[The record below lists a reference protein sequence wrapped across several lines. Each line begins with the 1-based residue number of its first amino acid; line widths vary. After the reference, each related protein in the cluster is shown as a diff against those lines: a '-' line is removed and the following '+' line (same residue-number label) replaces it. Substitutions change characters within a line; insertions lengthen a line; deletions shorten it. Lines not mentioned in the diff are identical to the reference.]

1 MDSSPASPLAP
12 RDPSSPESSIG
23 EQIATLQAQLA
34 ALQASQPAAAA
45 AAAPPAVTVV
55 PGNAATASK
64 VVFPK
69 HARLDGPKSF
79 TNWLRQLRLALPN
92 QVRGY
97 VLDGVVPPTWTA
109 DQLAARDDAAREII
123 VGSIDSA
130 DVSATLDAIPS
141 DDLSAPRIFAAL
153 KARFAPD
160 DATRTLELFARLW
173 DFRKMPAS
181 VEAYDTWLREYMSI
195 AQEIRDAKTSLN
207 DVLAT
212 HVLAM
217 VPSCLDS
224 FRLTFTDEQRNRRDL
239 PELTTLTDRI
249 RIQLRSAGLST
260 SHSAMLATSSPCPA
274 CRAPGHRLRDCTSR
288 AKHPPT
294 GPCRRCHKKGHW
306 ALDCKNRGE
315 QARSSDDTQDD
326 TSSSAASQP
335 NVGYFASCLFARRQ
349 LPTDAFVVDSGATTH
364 MVADRSL
371 FTTYRQTAHTKIGG
385 IAGGITAIGMGDV
398 AFVAKTGHPITL
410 RGVLHT
416 PGLHVNLLSVS
427 RLCDTDRVRLA
438 FTSDGIDIAK
448 DGRAIAHGTRVNDG
462 LYLLD
467 ADHTKCQH
475 LAFLSRSESP
485 VPLLTLH
492 RCLGHLAPSS
502 IQKMIAA
509 GLLDGFG
516 AGYSDKDVEEFVCNA
531 CLGSKGHRLPF
542 PDSES
547 HSAERLGLVHSDVLS
562 FPTPSLTGK
571 RYLVTFLDDHSRK
584 LWAYAID
591 HKSDVFPTFQTWL
604 AEVELE
610 TNARL
615 RILRTDNGGEY
626 RSNAFTEF
634 CKSKGIRRQ
643 YSIPYT
649 PQQNGRA
656 ERVNLSIVEGVLA
669 LLADARLP
677 ATFWDEAAA
686 YFVYCK
692 NRCSHS
698 ALAKQTPESVWNGQR
713 TTATALHPFGCTA
726 WLTVAPDL
734 RSKLDPKAARVI
746 FTGYDLA
753 SKAFRFFDH
762 SINKIVLGR
771 NATFLDDD
779 FPGLPVTT
787 PVDADDTDRQFVVPA
802 DTPAPAVKTRTPLVR
817 SAHMDVS
824 SSLDDSAM
832 SAVDVAP
839 GYTGGT
845 LLNSTDTESSSSPSP
860 EPSSSP
866 SPTNPLSPSPAL
878 SPSLAAS
885 SSPSVSPT
893 DSDYSADPLD
903 LIGSQTPT
911 RLGPPDVHRPD
922 FSTYREPASAE
933 ESPDELD
940 IIGRHSR
947 DESPDEIDFLTQHH
961 RAFIATDDDDPT
973 LDAIEPVK
981 SITSDPQT
989 WREAMSSD
997 EHNIWAE
1004 AAAAEFTAMRDDFKV
1019 FTIEPRSSVPPGA
1032 TIVTSK
1038 FVWKTKRNASGEVM
1052 GRKARLVAQGNRQ
1065 RDGIDF
1071 SETFAPVA
1079 RFSSIRCLL
1088 ALAAANGYHVHQAD
1102 IDKAYLH
1109 GELDHDIWMTTPR
1122 GFDFPSDKVLRL
1134 RRSIYGLK
1142 QAGRIWNRHIDT
1154 SLRNLGYKATGTD
1167 HCIYSR
1173 IDDQQRPHYIAL
1185 YVDDLLIVSPALDE
1199 IERVISGLEQRYG
1212 VKRLGPAEYI
1222 LGIQIRRLDD
1232 GSIACEDS
1240 GERLIAGMTTT
1251 PPLAT
1256 GANPPIPAE
1265 QLAALTSL
1273 LSGLTAAA
1281 SGTATPATTSGTT
1294 RTAFPKHARLD
1305 GAKTFANWT
1314 RQLRL
1319 CLADDIRSYVLDG
1332 IAPDDWT
1339 PSQRS
1344 ARDAVAREV
1353 LANSIDSA
1361 EVSAVLDKIPTADL
1375 TAPTIYSTLKSRYA
1389 PDDATRTLELFSR
1402 LWGFRPMPGTVAE
1415 FDGWIMDFKAVAQEI
1430 IDTKTTINDV
1440 LATLLLAIA
1449 HPSLE
1454 SFKASF
1460 TDEQRTQRTLP
1471 DIDSLADRMRVQ
1483 LRSTNIPSTQSAL
1496 LASSS
1501 SRSTRLKCLA
1511 CRSPSHRVAEC
1522 PTRAQHPPPGP
1533 CRSCKKKDHWSLDC
1547 KKALEDGKKPDTADS
1562 TVDSQHHVGCLAT
1575 GLLARRRQL
1584 RNHSFVV
1591 DSGATSHMV
1600 SDKSLFTTYRHIAP
1614 TKIGGI
1620 AGGINAIGTGNIA
1633 FIAASGHPITLTGV
1647 LHTPGLFVNLLS
1659 VSRLCD
1665 TDDVRVAFTKHGIHI
1680 DKDGNDIA
1688 EGARLDEGLYLLDA
1702 DHSKCQHLALL
1713 SRSQSSVPLLT
1724 LHRCLGHLAP
1734 SSIQK
1739 MVAAGLL
1746 EGLRAGYS
1754 DEEVEKFVC
1763 NACLSAK
1770 GHRLPFPDSD
1780 SHSSERLGLVHSDV
1794 LSFPERSLT
1803 GKRYLV
1809 TFLDDYSRKLW
1820 AYAIGHKSEVFGIF
1834 KTWLAEVELE
1844 TGATLK
1850 VLRTD
1855 NGGEYCSRAF
1865 TEFCKTRGTRR
1876 QYSIPRTPQQNGRAE
1891 RVNRSIVEGV
1901 LALLVDAH
1909 LPKTFWEEA
1918 AAYFVYC
1925 KNLCQHAALDK
1936 ATPNSVWQGDH
1947 TTASAL
1953 HPFGCTAWLTV
1964 APELRSKLDPKAV
1977 RVFFTGYDLASKAF
1991 RFYDTTTQKIILG
2004 RNATFLDTEFPGL
2017 HGDPTEQDGD
2027 THFASAPTTE
2037 SQTVVKTWTP
2047 LPQVRLDLQDVH
2059 HPDFS
2064 TYREPA
2070 SAEESPDELDL
2081 IGRHSRDESPDEI
2094 DFLTRHHRA
2103 FIAIDDDTSDTEAI
2117 QPVKSITSD
2126 PQTWREAMSSDKR
2139 EVWAKAA
2146 TDEFTSM
2153 RDDFKVFTI
2162 EDRATV
2168 PAGATIVTSKF
2179 VWKTKRNA
2187 LGEVT
2192 GHKAR
2197 LVAQGNRQRDGI
2209 DFNETFAPVARFSSI
2224 RSLLA
2229 LAAANGLH
2237 VHQADIDKAYLHGD
2251 LDHDIWMTAPRGFD
2265 LPSDKVLRLRRSIYG
2280 LKQAGRIWNRHIDAS
2295 LRALGYTATGTDHCV
2310 YSWLD
2315 DRQCPHYIAL
2325 YVDDLLMISPE
2336 LAEIERVISGLD
2348 QRYGV
2353 KRLGPAEYI
2362 LGIQIRRFDDG
2373 SIALSQERYIMD
2385 VLARFHFDTTTRGT
2399 TVPMTPGL
2407 SLTAIPG
2414 QGTERIRSWYLQAIG
2429 SLLYISLGTRPD
2441 IAFAVSYLARFANN
2455 PGRRHWIA
2463 VKHIL
2468 RYLRATYRN
2477 ELVYARGQARITG
2490 VVGYS
2495 DANWGACIDTS
2506 VSTMGYVFY
2515 IAGSAVS
2522 WSSKRQSRV
2531 ADSTTDAE
2539 YLALSHAGKE
2549 GIYLSQLLEE
2559 LHVQPVAPAHIF
2571 TDNEAAAAVAH
2582 DPVRVSGT
2590 RHIRLREHFVR
2601 DMVNRGDISLSHV
2614 GTSDMVADIF
2624 TKALG
2629 PKVFSTHCYA
2639 LGLRTRHPRLGSA
2652 SHSRGGGCEESTL
2665 SSTGAPRSLRA
2676 LASPPPAE
2684 RYIMDVLAR
2693 FHFDTT
2699 TRGTTVPMTPGLSL
2713 TAIPGQGT
2721 ERIRSWY
2728 LQAIGSLLYISL
2740 GTRPDIAFAVSY
2752 LSRFANNPGR
2762 RHWIAVKHVLRY
2774 LRATYRDELL
2784 YARGPA
2790 KVTGVVG
2797 YSDANWGACVD
2808 TSISTMGYVFY
2819 LAGAAV
2825 SWSSKRQTRVADST
2839 TDAEYLALSH
2849 AGKEAIYL
2857 NQLLSELHVCPIA
2870 AAHIFT
2876 DNEAAAAVAHDP
2888 VRTSGTRHIR
2898 LREHFVRDMVN
2909 RGDISLSHVGTADM
2923 VADVFTKALGPK
2935 IFGTHCYA
2943 LGLRTRHPRLKS
2955 TSRSRGGGCE
2965 ESTLR
2970 SAQDLGA
2977 RSEPGAD
2984 LGARTWDL
2992 GARSEPGPLAQP
3004 QARWL
3009 WTWGARVSYFDRIE
3023 VEKFVCN
3030 ACLSAKGHRLPFPDS
3045 DSHSSERLGLVHSDV
3060 LSFPERSLTGKRY
3073 LVTFLDDYSRK
3084 LWAYAIGHK
3093 SEVFGIFK
3101 TWLAEV
3107 ELETGATLK
3116 VLRTDNGGEY
3126 CSRAFTEFCKTRGT
3140 RRQYSIPRTPQQ
3152 NGRAERVNRSIV
3164 EGVLAL
3170 LVDAHLPKTF
3180 WEEAAAYFVYCKN
3193 LCQHAALDKATPNSV
3208 WQGDH
3213 TTASALHPFGCTA
3226 WLTVAPELR
3235 SKLDPKAV
3243 RVFFTGYDL
3252 ASKAFRFYDTTTQ
3265 KIILGR
3271 NATFLDTEFPGLHGD
3286 PTEQDGDTHFASAPT
3301 TESQTVVKTWTPLP
3315 QVRLDLQDV
3324 HHPDFST
3331 YREPASAEESP
3342 DELDLIGRHSRDESP
3357 DEIDFLTRH
3366 HRAFI
3371 AIDDDTSDTE
3381 AIQPVK
3387 SITSDPQTWREA
3399 MSSDKREVWA
3409 KAATDEFTSMRDDFK
3424 VFTIED
3430 RATVPAGAT
3439 IVFVWKTKRNALGEV
3454 TGHKARL
3461 VAQGNRQRD
3470 GIDFNETFAPVARF
3484 SSIRS
3489 LLALAAANGLHVH
3502 QADIDKAYLH
3512 GDLDHDI
3519 WMTAPRGFDLP
3530 SDKVLRLRRSI
3541 YGLKQAGRIWNRHI
3555 DASLRA
3561 LGYTATGTDHCVY
3574 SWLDDRQCP
3583 HYIAL
3588 YVDDLLMISPELAE
3602 IERVISGLDQ
3612 RYGVKRLGPAEYILG
3627 IQIRRFDDGSIALS
3641 QERYIMDVLAR
3652 FHFDTTTRGTTVP
3665 MTPGLSLTAIPGQGT
3680 KRIRSW
3686 YLQAIGS
3693 LLYIS
3698 LGTRPDIAFAVS
3710 YLARFA
3716 NNPGRRHWIAV
3727 KHILRYLRATYRNEL
3742 VYARGQARITG
3753 VVGYSDANWGA
3764 CIDTSVS
3771 TMGYVFYIA
3780 GSAVSWSSKRQ
3791 SRVADSTTDAEYLA
3805 LSHAGKEGIY
3815 LSQLLEE
3822 LHVQPVAPAHIFTD
3836 NEAAAAVAH
3845 DPVRVSG
3852 TRHIRLREHFVRDMV
3867 NRGDISLSHVGTSD
3881 MVADIFTKALGPK
3894 VFSTHCYALGLR
3906 TRHPRLGSASHSRG
3920 GGCEESTLSSTGA
3933 PRSLRALASPPPA
3946 VGT

>member
-1 MDSSPASPLAP
+1 
-12 RDPSSPESSIG
+12 
-23 EQIATLQAQLA
+23 
-34 ALQASQPAAAA
+34 
-45 AAAPPAVTVV
+45 
-55 PGNAATASK
+55 
-64 VVFPK
+64 
-69 HARLDGPKSF
+69 
-79 TNWLRQLRLALPN
+79 
-92 QVRGY
+92 
-97 VLDGVVPPTWTA
+97 
-109 DQLAARDDAAREII
+109 
-123 VGSIDSA
+123 
-130 DVSATLDAIPS
+130 
-141 DDLSAPRIFAAL
+141 
-153 KARFAPD
+153 
-160 DATRTLELFARLW
+160 
-173 DFRKMPAS
+173 
-181 VEAYDTWLREYMSI
+181 
-195 AQEIRDAKTSLN
+195 
-207 DVLAT
+207 
-212 HVLAM
+212 
-217 VPSCLDS
+217 
-224 FRLTFTDEQRNRRDL
+224 
-239 PELTTLTDRI
+239 
-249 RIQLRSAGLST
+249 
-260 SHSAMLATSSPCPA
+260 
-274 CRAPGHRLRDCTSR
+274 
-288 AKHPPT
+288 
-294 GPCRRCHKKGHW
+294 
-306 ALDCKNRGE
+306 
-315 QARSSDDTQDD
+315 
-326 TSSSAASQP
+326 
-335 NVGYFASCLFARRQ
+335 
-349 LPTDAFVVDSGATTH
+349 
-364 MVADRSL
+364 
-371 FTTYRQTAHTKIGG
+371 
-385 IAGGITAIGMGDV
+385 
-398 AFVAKTGHPITL
+398 
-410 RGVLHT
+410 
-416 PGLHVNLLSVS
+416 
-427 RLCDTDRVRLA
+427 
-438 FTSDGIDIAK
+438 
-448 DGRAIAHGTRVNDG
+448 
-462 LYLLD
+462 
-467 ADHTKCQH
+467 
-475 LAFLSRSESP
+475 
-485 VPLLTLH
+485 
-492 RCLGHLAPSS
+492 
-502 IQKMIAA
+502 
-509 GLLDGFG
+509 
-516 AGYSDKDVEEFVCNA
+516 
-531 CLGSKGHRLPF
+531 
-542 PDSES
+542 
-547 HSAERLGLVHSDVLS
+547 
-562 FPTPSLTGK
+562 
-571 RYLVTFLDDHSRK
+571 
-584 LWAYAID
+584 
-591 HKSDVFPTFQTWL
+591 
-604 AEVELE
+604 
-610 TNARL
+610 
-615 RILRTDNGGEY
+615 
-626 RSNAFTEF
+626 
-634 CKSKGIRRQ
+634 
-643 YSIPYT
+643 
-649 PQQNGRA
+649 
-656 ERVNLSIVEGVLA
+656 
-669 LLADARLP
+669 
-677 ATFWDEAAA
+677 
-686 YFVYCK
+686 
-692 NRCSHS
+692 
-698 ALAKQTPESVWNGQR
+698 
-713 TTATALHPFGCTA
+713 
-726 WLTVAPDL
+726 
-734 RSKLDPKAARVI
+734 
-746 FTGYDLA
+746 
-753 SKAFRFFDH
+753 
-762 SINKIVLGR
+762 
-771 NATFLDDD
+771 
-779 FPGLPVTT
+779 
-787 PVDADDTDRQFVVPA
+787 
-802 DTPAPAVKTRTPLVR
+802 
-817 SAHMDVS
+817 
-824 SSLDDSAM
+824 
-832 SAVDVAP
+832 
-839 GYTGGT
+839 
-845 LLNSTDTESSSSPSP
+845 
-860 EPSSSP
+860 
-866 SPTNPLSPSPAL
+866 
-878 SPSLAAS
+878 
-885 SSPSVSPT
+885 
-893 DSDYSADPLD
+893 
-903 LIGSQTPT
+903 
-911 RLGPPDVHRPD
+911 
-922 FSTYREPASAE
+922 
-933 ESPDELD
+933 
-940 IIGRHSR
+940 
-947 DESPDEIDFLTQHH
+947 
-961 RAFIATDDDDPT
+961 
-973 LDAIEPVK
+973 
-981 SITSDPQT
+981 
-989 WREAMSSD
+989 
-997 EHNIWAE
+997 
-1004 AAAAEFTAMRDDFKV
+1004 
-1019 FTIEPRSSVPPGA
+1019 
-1032 TIVTSK
+1032 
-1038 FVWKTKRNASGEVM
+1038 
-1052 GRKARLVAQGNRQ
+1052 
-1065 RDGIDF
+1065 
-1071 SETFAPVA
+1071 
-1079 RFSSIRCLL
+1079 
-1088 ALAAANGYHVHQAD
+1088 
-1102 IDKAYLH
+1102 
-1109 GELDHDIWMTTPR
+1109 
-1122 GFDFPSDKVLRL
+1122 
-1134 RRSIYGLK
+1134 
-1142 QAGRIWNRHIDT
+1142 
-1154 SLRNLGYKATGTD
+1154 
-1167 HCIYSR
+1167 
-1173 IDDQQRPHYIAL
+1173 
-1185 YVDDLLIVSPALDE
+1185 
-1199 IERVISGLEQRYG
+1199 
-1212 VKRLGPAEYI
+1212 
-1222 LGIQIRRLDD
+1222 
-1232 GSIACEDS
+1232 
-1240 GERLIAGMTTT
+1240 MTTT

-2652 SHSRGGGCEESTL
+2652 SHSRGGGCEDGILFLHTSQPAAAAAAAPPAVTIVPGNAATASKVVFPKHARLDGPKSFTNWLRQLRLALPNQVRGYVLDGVVPPTWTADQLAARDDAAREIIVGSIDSADVSATL
-2665 SSTGAPRSLRA
+2665 DAIPSDDLSAPRIFAALKARFAPDDATRTLELFARLWDFRKMPASVEAYDTWLREYMSIAQEIRDAKTSLNDVLATHVLAMVPSCLDSFRLTFTDEQRNRRDLPELTTLTDRIRIQLRSAGLSTSHSAMLATRSPCPACRAPGHRLRDCTSRAKHPPTGPCRRCHKKGHWALDCKNRGEQARSSDDTQDDTSSSAASQPNVGYFASCLFARRQLPTDAFVVDSGATTHMVADRSLFTTYHQTAHTKIGGIAGGITAIGMGDVAFVAKTGHPITLRGVLHTPGLHVNLLSVSRLCDTDRVRLAFTSDGIDIAKDGRAIAHGTRVNDGLYLLDADHTKCQHLAFLSRSESPVPLLTLHRCLGHLAPSSIQKMIAAGLLDGFGAGYSDKDVEEFVCNACLGSKGHRLPFPDSESHSAERLGLVHSDVLSFPTPSLTGKRYLVTFLDDHSRKLWAYAIDHKSDVFPTFQTWLAEVELETNARLRILRTDNGGEYRSNAFTEFCKSKGIRRQYSIPYTPQQNGRAERVNLSIVEGVLALLADARLPATFWDEAAAYFVYCKNRCSHSALAKQTPESVWNGQRTTATALHPFGCTAWLTVAPDLRSKLDPKAARVIFTGYDLASKAFRFFDHSINKIVLGRNATFLDDDFPGLPVTTPVDADDTDRQFVVPADTPAPAVKTRTPLVRSAHMDVSSSLDDSAMSAVDVAPGYTGGTLLNSTDTESSSSPSPEPSSSPSPTNPLSPSPALSPSLAASSSPSVSPTDSDYSADPLDLIGSQTPTRLGPPDVHRPDFSTYREPASAEESPDELDIIGRHSRDESPDEIDFLTQQHRAFIATDDDDPTLDAIEPVKSITSDPQTWREAMSSDEHNIWAEAAAAEFTAMRDDFKVFTIEPRSSVPPGATIVTSKFVWKTKRNASGEVTGRKARLVAQGNRQRDGIDFSETFAPVARFSSIRCLLALAAANGYHVHQADIDKAYLHGELDHDIWMTTPRGFDFPSDKVLRLRRSIYGLKQAGRIWNRHIDTSLRNLGYKATGTDHCIYSRIDDQQRPHYIA
-2676 LASPPPAE
+2676 LYVDDLLIVSPALDEIERVISGLEQRYGVKRLGPAEYILGIQIRRLDDGSIALSQE

-2955 TSRSRGGGCE
+2955 TSRSR
-2965 ESTLR
+2965 
-2970 SAQDLGA
+2970 A

-2984 LGARTWDL
+2984 LGARSEPGAPAQDL
-2992 GARSEPGPLAQP
+2992 GARSEPG
-3004 QARWL
+3004 
-3009 WTWGARVSYFDRIE
+3009 T
-3023 VEKFVCN
+3023 
-3030 ACLSAKGHRLPFPDS
+3030 
-3045 DSHSSERLGLVHSDV
+3045 
-3060 LSFPERSLTGKRY
+3060 
-3073 LVTFLDDYSRK
+3073 
-3084 LWAYAIGHK
+3084 
-3093 SEVFGIFK
+3093 
-3101 TWLAEV
+3101 
-3107 ELETGATLK
+3107 
-3116 VLRTDNGGEY
+3116 
-3126 CSRAFTEFCKTRGT
+3126 
-3140 RRQYSIPRTPQQ
+3140 
-3152 NGRAERVNRSIV
+3152 
-3164 EGVLAL
+3164 
-3170 LVDAHLPKTF
+3170 
-3180 WEEAAAYFVYCKN
+3180 
-3193 LCQHAALDKATPNSV
+3193 
-3208 WQGDH
+3208 
-3213 TTASALHPFGCTA
+3213 
-3226 WLTVAPELR
+3226 
-3235 SKLDPKAV
+3235 
-3243 RVFFTGYDL
+3243 
-3252 ASKAFRFYDTTTQ
+3252 
-3265 KIILGR
+3265 
-3271 NATFLDTEFPGLHGD
+3271 
-3286 PTEQDGDTHFASAPT
+3286 
-3301 TESQTVVKTWTPLP
+3301 
-3315 QVRLDLQDV
+3315 
-3324 HHPDFST
+3324 
-3331 YREPASAEESP
+3331 
-3342 DELDLIGRHSRDESP
+3342 
-3357 DEIDFLTRH
+3357 
-3366 HRAFI
+3366 
-3371 AIDDDTSDTE
+3371 
-3381 AIQPVK
+3381 
-3387 SITSDPQTWREA
+3387 
-3399 MSSDKREVWA
+3399 
-3409 KAATDEFTSMRDDFK
+3409 
-3424 VFTIED
+3424 
-3430 RATVPAGAT
+3430 
-3439 IVFVWKTKRNALGEV
+3439 
-3454 TGHKARL
+3454 
-3461 VAQGNRQRD
+3461 
-3470 GIDFNETFAPVARF
+3470 
-3484 SSIRS
+3484 
-3489 LLALAAANGLHVH
+3489 
-3502 QADIDKAYLH
+3502 
-3512 GDLDHDI
+3512 
-3519 WMTAPRGFDLP
+3519 
-3530 SDKVLRLRRSI
+3530 
-3541 YGLKQAGRIWNRHI
+3541 
-3555 DASLRA
+3555 
-3561 LGYTATGTDHCVY
+3561 
-3574 SWLDDRQCP
+3574 
-3583 HYIAL
+3583 
-3588 YVDDLLMISPELAE
+3588 
-3602 IERVISGLDQ
+3602 
-3612 RYGVKRLGPAEYILG
+3612 
-3627 IQIRRFDDGSIALS
+3627 
-3641 QERYIMDVLAR
+3641 
-3652 FHFDTTTRGTTVP
+3652 
-3665 MTPGLSLTAIPGQGT
+3665 
-3680 KRIRSW
+3680 
-3686 YLQAIGS
+3686 
-3693 LLYIS
+3693 
-3698 LGTRPDIAFAVS
+3698 
-3710 YLARFA
+3710 
-3716 NNPGRRHWIAV
+3716 
-3727 KHILRYLRATYRNEL
+3727 
-3742 VYARGQARITG
+3742 
-3753 VVGYSDANWGA
+3753 
-3764 CIDTSVS
+3764 
-3771 TMGYVFYIA
+3771 
-3780 GSAVSWSSKRQ
+3780 
-3791 SRVADSTTDAEYLA
+3791 
-3805 LSHAGKEGIY
+3805 
-3815 LSQLLEE
+3815 
-3822 LHVQPVAPAHIFTD
+3822 
-3836 NEAAAAVAH
+3836 
-3845 DPVRVSG
+3845 
-3852 TRHIRLREHFVRDMV
+3852 
-3867 NRGDISLSHVGTSD
+3867 
-3881 MVADIFTKALGPK
+3881 
-3894 VFSTHCYALGLR
+3894 
-3906 TRHPRLGSASHSRG
+3906 
-3920 GGCEESTLSSTGA
+3920 
-3933 PRSLRALASPPPA
+3933 
-3946 VGT
+3946 